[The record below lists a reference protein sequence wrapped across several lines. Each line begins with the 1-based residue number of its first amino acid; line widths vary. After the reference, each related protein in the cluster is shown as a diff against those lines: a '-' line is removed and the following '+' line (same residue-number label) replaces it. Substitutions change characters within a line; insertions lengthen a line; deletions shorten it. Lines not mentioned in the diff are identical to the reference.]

1 MPRTRNGLSTKP
13 WNVKR
18 WIRNDKTPIPAQFR
32 ISTTPLTLPVSLHRL
47 TVSLPVVLRIVR
59 MTGPPFLLAI
69 LADLVIPDI
78 GVKLATVT
86 LPPALPPRSRST
98 AEKLVRMVTEELKEL
113 LAVAAV
119 ASAHQAA
126 PGRDSCHPL

>member
-1 MPRTRNGLSTKP
+1 
-13 WNVKR
+13 
-18 WIRNDKTPIPAQFR
+18 
-32 ISTTPLTLPVSLHRL
+32 LPFSLHRL

-59 MTGPPFLLAI
+59 MTGPPFLLTI

-86 LPPALPPRSRST
+86 LPPALPPGSRST